1 MFVLLVDLVAAAVEE
16 LPLEDGL
23 EPLPVLVLEHLVKQD
38 ALILVVVEV
47 VEHKLEPLLQI
58 ILVLMEDQAELVDQ
72 VLY

>member
-16 LPLEDGL
+16 LPLEDGQ